1 MCRNPALI
9 NKVATSML
17 NMYNVYF
24 KEIFDCLIDEILLEE
39 VIINYIIL
47 DCLFE

>member
-1 MCRNPALI
+1 VYVPAKEMCRNPQLI

-24 KEIFDCLIDEILLEE
+24 KEIFDCLIDEILLDE
-39 VIINYIIL
+39 VSL
-47 DCLFE
+47 S